1 MLKLE
6 QKLNNKSAK
15 IGVVGLGYVG
25 LPLALAFA
33 ESGFKVLGFD
43 IQHRRVDAINQGES
57 YIADVASERLK
68 AVVSNK
74 FLKTTT
80 EQGKLREV
88 DVICICVPTP
98 LTKTKDPDLSHVIH
112 ESREISKHLQ
122 PGQLVVL
129 ESTTYPG
136 TTRQVVLPILESS
149 RLRGGTDFYLAYSPE
164 RVDPGNRK
172 HNIKN
177 TPKIVGG
184 INAQSTELAQ
194 ALYAQI
200 TNTVITVSSP

>member
-1 MLKLE
+1 
-6 QKLNNKSAK
+6 
-15 IGVVGLGYVG
+15 
-25 LPLALAFA
+25 
-33 ESGFKVLGFD
+33 
-43 IQHRRVDAINQGES
+43 
-57 YIADVASERLK
+57 
-68 AVVSNK
+68 
-74 FLKTTT
+74 
-80 EQGKLREV
+80 
-88 DVICICVPTP
+88 
-98 LTKTKDPDLSHVIH
+98 
-112 ESREISKHLQ
+112 
-122 PGQLVVL
+122 
-129 ESTTYPG
+129 
-136 TTRQVVLPILESS
+136 VVLPILESS